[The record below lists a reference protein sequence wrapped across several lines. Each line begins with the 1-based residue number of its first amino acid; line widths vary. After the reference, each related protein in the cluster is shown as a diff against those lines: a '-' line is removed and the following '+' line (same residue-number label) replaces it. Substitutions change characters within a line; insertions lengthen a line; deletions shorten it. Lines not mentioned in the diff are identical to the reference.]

1 MLILLAYYY
10 IVCSMSTEDISLNY
24 HKLTS
29 QTNSMELLG
38 TLYSI
43 PIVTEVIGHK
53 SIILQSLGQA
63 NNQIIYH
70 LQK

>member
-53 SIILQSLGQA
+53 SKLQSIDLA
-63 NNQIIYH
+63 NAQIIYH
-70 LQK
+70 SQK